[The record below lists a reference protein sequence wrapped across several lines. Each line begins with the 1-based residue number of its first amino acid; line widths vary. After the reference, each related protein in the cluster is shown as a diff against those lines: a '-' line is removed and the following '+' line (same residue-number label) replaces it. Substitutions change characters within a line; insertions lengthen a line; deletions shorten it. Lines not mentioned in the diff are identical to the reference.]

1 MRVFQQY
8 YFDLKDRVLFKD
20 TLPFVE
26 AWLAGQGIA
35 YDGMMLAMHFTNIE
49 EDRDTP
55 RVIARF
61 PGLEKYCRVK
71 VDIYKPPSAQAFLP
85 HLGRTYSSDFTSVPE
100 NWPEDMNIHVAKE
113 DEDTIR
119 QIAAKIPRPF
129 NPSATCIALD
139 NVRWFPEINTCPAY
153 ILGRGAP
160 CGYSLF
166 PHLSNSIAL
175 GKSSSSGKK
184 HNVIAVSIE
193 RTHTLEQLLDD
204 TAILEK
210 MTAAFETAPHY
221 RALRIVF
228 SEEEHRQTQATD
240 EALTPILEDLW
251 AELKPESAVPKDVPP
266 EYQCIRRQ
274 NEGEPDLMLI
284 YMPGEPVSPK
294 KAILK
299 AVKGMGFQYK
309 YGPGGYYECWKINQY
324 NHKFKVWFAIKP
336 MTRQLNFGAG
346 ISGYNF
352 HVSIPMAHQVDVM
365 KQSVADETAQMAV
378 AAALQAQARLSDT
391 LLRLYGKTPDW
402 YWHSGDPR
410 GKRGLRA

>member
-26 AWLAGQGIA
+26 AWLAEQGIS
-35 YDGMMLAMHFTNIE
+35 YDGMMLAAHFTNIE

-55 RVIARF
+55 RLLAKF
-61 PGLEKYCRVK
+61 PGLKKYHSEKVTVHK
-71 VDIYKPPSAQAFLP
+71 LSPQTIY
-85 HLGRTYSSDFTSVPE
+85 SDFTSVPE
-100 NWPEDMNIHVAKE
+100 NWPEDMNIHVQKE
-113 DEDTIR
+113 DENVVR

-139 NVRWFPEINTCPAY
+139 NVRWFPEIDACPAY
-153 ILGRGAP
+153 ILGRGTP

-204 TAILEK
+204 TAILER
-210 MTAAFETAPHY
+210 MTAAFETTPHY
-221 RALRIVF
+221 QALRIVF
-228 SEEEHRQTQATD
+228 SEDERRQTQTTD
-240 EALTPILEDLW
+240 EELKPILEALW
-251 AELKPESAVPKDVPP
+251 AELKPEEAVPRDVPP
-266 EYQCIRRQ
+266 EYQCTRRQ
-274 NEGEPDLMLI
+274 NEGKPDVMVMV
-284 YMPGEPVSPK
+284 YMQGEPISPK

-299 AVKGMGFQYK
+299 AVKGMEFQYK
-309 YGPGGYYECWKINQY
+309 YEPGGYYECWKINQY
-324 NHKFKVWFAIKP
+324 NHKLKVWFAIKP
-336 MTRQLNFGAG
+336 TTRQLNFGAG

-378 AAALQAQARLSDT
+378 AAALQAEARLSDT

-402 YWHSGDPR
+402 YTE
-410 GKRGLRA
+410 